1 MAIVYSARRSDKG
14 LIKNSGDATRRMKSI
29 TNAEHYMAYIAID
42 VSTDNRVLTIT
53 DNGIGMN
60 EHEIEYYLT
69 KLGSSFYSSPEF
81 GHNFVPLSDLGIG
94 ILSTFMLA
102 QKVEVETYKQ

>member
-1 MAIVYSARRSDKG
+1 
-14 LIKNSGDATRRMKSI
+14 
-29 TNAEHYMAYIAID
+29 MAYIAID

-69 KLGSSFYSSPEF
+69 KLGSSFYSSRVWPQFRSLERRW
-81 GHNFVPLSDLGIG
+81 HRDFVDIHVGSKSRGRNLQARIP
-94 ILSTFMLA
+94 A
-102 QKVEVETYKQ
+102 P